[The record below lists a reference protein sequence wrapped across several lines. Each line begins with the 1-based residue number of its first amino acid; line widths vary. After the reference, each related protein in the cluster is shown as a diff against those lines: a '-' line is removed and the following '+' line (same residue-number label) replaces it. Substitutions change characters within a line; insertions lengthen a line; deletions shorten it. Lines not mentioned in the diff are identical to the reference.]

1 MNMAHGDG
9 MDNATQ
15 NSEQAGDGGEPQR
28 WVLARSLC
36 VEQIDEAVATIY
48 LRSSGA
54 RVRIP
59 RALYQVLLQFE
70 QPRTLREVAG
80 SAQRCE
86 RLAGPFARLRAK
98 GFVLAQGE
106 AEAAAPRR
114 VLMDVP
120 VRLFD
125 GPAQK
130 FAPARTDVVVLG
142 MPYDF
147 GDREA
152 AGARN
157 APQAIREVS
166 MQTLYAIDRH
176 SGRSRGWFD
185 ADRGC
190 PILRG
195 VSIADAGDV
204 FVDYGERQG
213 SAFARLDEALERL
226 LSEGAMA
233 LLLGGDGS
241 VAWPAIRR
249 AQMRQ
254 ALAVVRIGGPGP
266 CAGDSEEDFVSAA
279 SLPGRALRLPGVE
292 RWLQIAARGG
302 DAVAPTPRRWHGL
315 SAGEWRRDGV
325 VALAARLPPAQPIYL
340 SLDLSVLAG
349 VGDRLGG
356 DAHTQGQRF
365 DYPELHG
372 LLCALGAAH
381 PIVGLDVVGAVPA
394 RPGWNV
400 AAMTA
405 LHLVLTAL
413 SAAKDRHEPTG

>member
-1 MNMAHGDG
+1 MQVDHEDG
-9 MDNATQ
+9 MDTSSQ
-15 NSEQAGDGGEPQR
+15 DSERGDGGAPER

-36 VEQIDEAVATIY
+36 VEQIDEAAATIY
-48 LRSSGA
+48 LRSNGA
-54 RVRIP
+54 RVRIA
-59 RALYQVLLQFE
+59 RALYRVLLQFE
-70 QPRTLREVAG
+70 QPRTLLEAAG
-80 SAQRCE
+80 SAQRAE

-98 GFVLAQGE
+98 GFVLAQDE
-106 AEAAAPRR
+106 AETAAPRR
-114 VLMDVP
+114 VLMDAP

-125 GPAQK
+125 CPAQK
-130 FAPARTDVVVLG
+130 LVPARTDVVVLG

-147 GDREA
+147 GDRAA

-166 MQTLYAIDRH
+166 VQTLYAIDRR
-176 SGRSRGWFD
+176 SGRPRGWFD

-190 PILRG
+190 AILQG

-204 FVDYGERQG
+204 FVDYGESQG
-213 SAFARLDEALERL
+213 TAFARLDTALERL
-226 LSEGAMA
+226 LGDGAMA

-241 VAWPAIRR
+241 IAWPAIAR
-249 AQMRQ
+249 AQARQ
-254 ALAVVRIGGPGP
+254 PLAVVRIGGPGP
-266 CAGDSEEDFVSAA
+266 CTGDSDEGFVSAA
-279 SLPGRALRLPGVE
+279 SLPQRALRLPGVE
-292 RWLQIAARGG
+292 RWLQIAARGV
-302 DAVAPTPRRWHGL
+302 DAGVPTPRRWQGL
-315 SAGEWRRDGV
+315 SAGEWRRDGAA
-325 VALAARLPPAQPIYL
+325 ALAARLPPAQPIYL

-349 VGDRLGG
+349 VGDRLAGG
-356 DAHTQGQRF
+356 GHARGERF

-381 PIVGLDVVGAVPA
+381 PILGLDVVGAIPA

-413 SAAKDRHEPTG
+413 SAAKDRHEPAR